1 MAFAALSHLSLI
13 VLAIYGFSFTGWT
26 GAVYQI
32 LNHGVVDAA
41 LFLLLGAL
49 EVRYAT
55 SEIGAYGGVAARL
68 PRTATF
74 FVIASLA
81 MIGLPMLG
89 GFVGEFMILS
99 STFTGVSKGWAI
111 AAALGVILGAAYMLS
126 LVQRIFYGPESA
138 MTASKPANDVHFG
151 ELAVLAPLAVL
162 MLVMGLAPS
171 FWTNSIQSG
180 VHPPP
185 LNGTTPMPMS
195 ICRSVARGGA
205 AVTPVPDIYRILPE
219 VILTVTGVAIMLLE
233 ASMRPGWPRRPLGWV
248 AAIGTTLA
256 LWASLWQLSLPVGTG
271 FFGTVETSPFTVFFH
286 VLICGIVLVALL
298 LSLDTLPEDSHHQ
311 GEFYALVVFG
321 AVGMCLL
328 TGAVELL
335 LVFIALE
342 ISSIATYILAGYRK
356 ETGRGPE
363 AAIKY
368 FLLGSFA
375 TGFLLYGIALIFGAT
390 GTTQVYEI
398 ARLAPTAENHSLV
411 LAALGLMLV
420 GILFKVSAAPF
431 HVWTPDVYEGAP
443 SPVVALL
450 STAPKAA
457 AFALLLRVVYEMF
470 PSLHSLWAPLLWIVA
485 VLSMTLGNLAA
496 LRQQN
501 VKRMLAYS
509 SIAHAG
515 YLLAAFAGLGTSG
528 IAAASFYTAAYAAMN
543 VGIFAVVTLVSGYDE
558 KLPLI
563 DDFRGLIYRAP
574 LLGSLL
580 LFFLVSL
587 VGIPFT
593 GGFFGKFYSFSAA
606 VNGGAV
612 ALAIIGL
619 LNSGLAAGYYLHL
632 ALVSVQREP
641 SAERQGAAAPQV
653 GVAVGAALLL
663 AVVATLVL
671 GIVPGEVLRA
681 AQSGAHTLQ
690 APPVDNTPSG
700 DAVQP

>member
-1 MAFAALSHLSLI
+1 MTP
-13 VLAIYGFSFTGWT
+13 VLNPVLG
-26 GAVYQI
+26 
-32 LNHGVVDAA
+32 
-41 LFLLLGAL
+41 FLLDH
-49 EVRYAT
+49 
-55 SEIGAYGGVAARL
+55 
-68 PRTATF
+68 P
-74 FVIASLA
+74 
-81 MIGLPMLG
+81 GL
-89 GFVGEFMILS
+89 F
-99 STFTGVSKGWAI
+99 
-111 AAALGVILGAAYMLS
+111 
-126 LVQRIFYGPESA
+126 
-138 MTASKPANDVHFG
+138 
-151 ELAVLAPLAVL
+151 
-162 MLVMGLAPS
+162 
-171 FWTNSIQSG
+171 
-180 VHPPP
+180 
-185 LNGTTPMPMS
+185 
-195 ICRSVARGGA
+195 
-205 AVTPVPDIYRILPE
+205 RILPE
-219 VILTVTGVAIMLLE
+219 VVLTLSGVAVMLID
-233 ASMRPGWPRRPLGWV
+233 ASLPAGFPRRFLGFV
-248 AAIGTTLA
+248 GAFGTTLA
-256 LWASLWQLSLPVGTG
+256 LWASLLQLSLPVGTS
-271 FFGTVETSPFTVFFH
+271 FFGTVETSPFTIFFH

-335 LVFIALE
+335 VVFIALE
-342 ISSIATYILAGYRK
+342 ISSISTYVLAGYRK

-375 TGFLLYGIALIFGAT
+375 TGFLLYGIALVFGAT
-390 GTTQVYEI
+390 GTTQIYEI
-398 ARLAPTAENHSLV
+398 AHLAPSAQNHSLV
-411 LAALGLMLV
+411 LAALALMLV

-470 PSLHSLWAPLLWIVA
+470 PSLHSLWAPLLWVVA
-485 VLSMTLGNLAA
+485 VLSMTVGNLAA

-515 YLLAAFAGLGTSG
+515 YLLTAFAGAGSSG
-528 IAAASFYTAAYAAMN
+528 IAAASFYIAAYAAMN
-543 VGIFAVVTLVSGYDE
+543 AGIFAVITLVSGYDDE
-558 KLPLI
+558 LPMI

-580 LFFLVSL
+580 IFFLVSL

-606 VNGGAV
+606 VDGGAI

-619 LNSGLAAGYYLHL
+619 LNSGLAAAYYLRL
-632 ALVSVQREP
+632 AL
-641 SAERQGAAAPQV
+641 AAAQRDPDASNGRHIPTPQV
-653 GVAVGAALLL
+653 GFAVGAALLF
-663 AVVATLVL
+663 AVAATLVL
-671 GIVPGEVLRA
+671 GIVPGEVLNA

-690 APPVDNTPSG
+690 APPPDKTPSG

>member
-1 MAFAALSHLSLI
+1 
-13 VLAIYGFSFTGWT
+13 V
-26 GAVYQI
+26 
-32 LNHGVVDAA
+32 N
-41 LFLLLGAL
+41 
-49 EVRYAT
+49 
-55 SEIGAYGGVAARL
+55 
-68 PRTATF
+68 
-74 FVIASLA
+74 
-81 MIGLPMLG
+81 
-89 GFVGEFMILS
+89 
-99 STFTGVSKGWAI
+99 
-111 AAALGVILGAAYMLS
+111 
-126 LVQRIFYGPESA
+126 
-138 MTASKPANDVHFG
+138 
-151 ELAVLAPLAVL
+151 
-162 MLVMGLAPS
+162 
-171 FWTNSIQSG
+171 
-180 VHPPP
+180 
-185 LNGTTPMPMS
+185 
-195 ICRSVARGGA
+195 
-205 AVTPVPDIYRILPE
+205 PVPDVFRILPE
-219 VILTVTGVAIMLLE
+219 VILTVTGVAIMLID
-233 ASMRPGWPRRPLGWV
+233 ASLPVGFPRRPLGWV

-256 LWASLWQLSLPVGTG
+256 LWASLWQLSLPMGTG

-311 GEFYALVVFG
+311 GEFYALIVFG

-342 ISSIATYILAGYRK
+342 ISSISTYILAGYRK

-390 GTTQVYEI
+390 GTTQIYEI
-398 ARLAPTAENHSLV
+398 AHLAPTAQNHSLV
-411 LAALGLMLV
+411 LAALALMLV

-470 PSLHSLWAPLLWIVA
+470 PSLHNLWAPLLWVVA
-485 VLSMTLGNLAA
+485 VLSMTVGNLAA

-515 YLLAAFAGLGTSG
+515 YLLAAFAGVGTTG

-543 VGIFAVVTLVSGYDE
+543 VGIFAVITLASGYNDE
-558 KLPLI
+558 RPMI
-563 DDFRGLIYRAP
+563 DDFRGLIYRSP

-606 VNGGAV
+606 VDGGAI

-619 LNSGLAAGYYLHL
+619 LNSGLAAAYYLRL
-632 ALVSVQREP
+632 ALAAAQREP
-641 SAERQGAAAPQV
+641 SGTSRQANAAPQV

-663 AVVATLVL
+663 AVAATLVL

-690 APPVDNTPSG
+690 APPLEG
-700 DAVQP
+700 YGLQPVRSSQQ